1 MKTWIAMTIALLCAA
16 LIGACLLASMTYIH
30 IGQGLH
36 PVVAGVISLGAL
48 LVGLWS
54 SGEVEA

>member
-1 MKTWIAMTIALLCAA
+1 MTISLLCVV

-36 PVVAGVISLGAL
+36 PVVAGVIGFAAL
-48 LVGLWS
+48 IAGLWA

>member
-1 MKTWIAMTIALLCAA
+1 MKTWIAMTVALLCAA

-36 PVVAGVISLGAL
+36 PALAGVISLAAL
-48 LVGLWS
+48 MTGLWS
-54 SGEVEA
+54 SGEVEE